1 MNEKSRGVQFL
12 GLEIAWHAI
21 RAGQASDGTAHL
33 LTGAQ
38 EAIAQG
44 ALDTA
49 ARALSTALPQLAA
62 DEREAAALLL
72 AEVLQEQGRWA
83 ESASIIDTECSQE
96 TSGLGTV
103 FSIIAAHRTAASTAE
118 QLRLDVQHL
127 LDIIRSDR
135 PLRIRLQAVN
145 AAAQLMGDIL
155 DRSTASALYGAAS
168 ALHGDVLAE
177 DDRTQLDLCLSQ
189 LLYYSGRQAA
199 AWEALVQLAEHFQR
213 RGIANSRL
221 VRVYGGIGAVR
232 CYEGKYEDARTAY
245 QTGYS
250 IAVRIGNEQQ
260 QSLLAAQIGLC
271 LLRLGEYK
279 ELLDWTRHAAP
290 EGMASR
296 YQMIQVSYYCAF
308 ALAMTGDSSAAI
320 QEMESLHARLPPG
333 GPAWLIQ
340 ARQLLGADIRFL
352 CGQRAAAVAQARE
365 AIGVPPVLHA
375 TSFAGP
381 FARWLALCSD
391 GRDPAE
397 LLPILNELSCRINE
411 LDLLDRVEVLCAK
424 QILGEAR
431 WFEAEDLLRST
442 LASLPPAVAGQL
454 RRLGVLGF

>member
-1 MNEKSRGVQFL
+1 
-12 GLEIAWHAI
+12 
-21 RAGQASDGTAHL
+21 
-33 LTGAQ
+33 
-38 EAIAQG
+38 
-44 ALDTA
+44 
-49 ARALSTALPQLAA
+49 
-62 DEREAAALLL
+62 
-72 AEVLQEQGRWA
+72 
-83 ESASIIDTECSQE
+83 
-96 TSGLGTV
+96 V
-103 FSIIAAHRTAASTAE
+103 FSIIAAHRTAAPTAA

-155 DRSTASALYGAAS
+155 DRSTASALYNAAVE
-168 ALHGDVLAE
+168 LHGDALAE

-189 LLYYSGRQAA
+189 LLYYSGQQAA
-199 AWEALVQLAEHFQR
+199 ASAALVKLVEHFQR

-245 QTGYS
+245 QAGYS

-260 QSLLAAQIGLC
+260 QSLLAAQISLC

-290 EGMASR
+290 QGLASR
-296 YQMIQVSYYCAF
+296 YQMIQVSYYSAF
-308 ALAMTGDSSAAI
+308 ALAMLGDSSAAI
-320 QEMESLHARLPPG
+320 QEMESLDARIPPG

-340 ARQLLGADIRFL
+340 ARQLLGADIRRL
-352 CGQRAAAVAQARE
+352 CGQRAAATAQAQQ
-365 AIGVPPVLHA
+365 AIGAPPVLHA

-391 GRDPAE
+391 GKNSAE
-397 LLPILNELSCRINE
+397 LLPILNELSSRINE
-411 LDLLDRVEVLCAK
+411 LDLLDRVEILCAK
-424 QILGEAR
+424 QILGDTGN
-431 WFEAEDLLRST
+431 FEIEDLLRST

-454 RRLGVLGF
+454 RRLGVL